1 MTNVLRKSRT
11 NSGSRSLDHEP
22 SSPAEEQVKVNELRA
37 ALGPLTGRAEI
48 YATDACLKRYLRAR
62 NWNVKKSEQ
71 MLRGTLH
78 WRSDFKPEEI
88 QWAEVAQEH
97 ETGKMYRV
105 NCLDEQGH
113 TILVSHPTRQN
124 TSEMDGHIKHLV
136 YCVENAILNLPIGQ
150 EQIILLANFKGWGI
164 KYSTPIKTAREA
176 TNILQ
181 NHYPERLH
189 VAILFNPPRVF
200 ETFWTIVKPFLDP
213 RSIQK
218 VKFVYTKNPK
228 SMKQVN
234 ELLLKDKL
242 NHILDNPADYKHED
256 YAKLMEEDDMKSAA
270 YWNIGE
276 VQQPKNGDPAS
287 MMKHDNSTEVN
298 NEDPQPV
305 PDGETPVLES
315 QLE

>member
-1 MTNVLRKSRT
+1 
-11 NSGSRSLDHEP
+11 
-22 SSPAEEQVKVNELRA
+22 
-37 ALGPLTGRAEI
+37 
-48 YATDACLKRYLRAR
+48 
-62 NWNVKKSEQ
+62 
-71 MLRGTLH
+71 
-78 WRSDFKPEEI
+78 
-88 QWAEVAQEH
+88 
-97 ETGKMYRV
+97 
-105 NCLDEQGH
+105 
-113 TILVSHPTRQN
+113 
-124 TSEMDGHIKHLV
+124 
-136 YCVENAILNLPIGQ
+136 
-150 EQIILLANFKGWGI
+150 
-164 KYSTPIKTAREA
+164 
-176 TNILQ
+176 
-181 NHYPERLH
+181 
-189 VAILFNPPRVF
+189 
-200 ETFWTIVKPFLDP
+200 VKPFLDP

-242 NHILDNPADYKHED
+242 NDILDNPADYKHED